1 MPIWDDKPISSIFL
15 ENDQVDEKGML
26 YRGVGV
32 SVVPY
37 ILADIGIKYTC
48 FYMDPL
54 DELVLSALGRVL
66 LATYFPHLV
75 DENLVQA
82 FFSDL
87 ESHEEVSELLVFSF
101 DRTLLEDVKASQ
113 LMELFSTQLASFPGL
128 TDQIRSLLLTYLGL
142 PYVIY

>member
-1 MPIWDDKPISSIFL
+1 
-15 ENDQVDEKGML
+15 ML

-37 ILADIGIKYTC
+37 ILADIGIKYTY

-75 DENLVQA
+75 DENQVQA

-87 ESHEEVSELLVFSF
+87 ESHE
-101 DRTLLEDVKASQ
+101 
-113 LMELFSTQLASFPGL
+113 
-128 TDQIRSLLLTYLGL
+128 
-142 PYVIY
+142 

>member
-1 MPIWDDKPISSIFL
+1 
-15 ENDQVDEKGML
+15 ML

-101 DRTLLEDVKASQ
+101 DRTLLEDLERTKKFGVDMDHKKSHS
-113 LMELFSTQLASFPGL
+113 ELKL
-128 TDQIRSLLLTYLGL
+128 RSVYLKR
-142 PYVIY
+142 

>member
-48 FYMDPL
+48 FYIDPL
-54 DELVLSALGRVL
+54 A
-66 LATYFPHLV
+66 
-75 DENLVQA
+75 
-82 FFSDL
+82 
-87 ESHEEVSELLVFSF
+87 ESSN
-101 DRTLLEDVKASQ
+101 
-113 LMELFSTQLASFPGL
+113 
-128 TDQIRSLLLTYLGL
+128 
-142 PYVIY
+142 